1 MKVPFVDLFAQYERY
16 KQEIDTAMADVIREA
31 SFIGGPHVAAFEKNF
46 SSYVGNEHVIACA
59 NGTDSLEIFLDIFGV
74 GPGDEVIIPAMSW
87 ISTSESIG
95 TKGATPVFVD
105 VDEFYTIDVR
115 QIEDKITE
123 RTRGIIPVHL
133 YGCAANM
140 PEIMKIA
147 EKHNLFVIE
156 DCAQAH
162 GAEYGGK
169 RIATFGHASSFS
181 FYPGKNLGAYGDAGA
196 MSTNNQEIANTA
208 RMIANHGQLKK
219 HTHLMEG
226 RNSRLD
232 GIHAAVL
239 NVKLQYVEAWTE
251 ERRRNADLYRKHL
264 QGVPVVLPTEPAGG
278 RHVYH
283 LFVIQVENRERLS
296 AHLASKGISTAI
308 HYPTPLPFMPCYAGL
323 GHTESEFPRA
333 AAAADRIL
341 SLPMYA
347 ELSEAQI
354 EYVANSIKEFYA

>member
-1 MKVPFVDLFAQYERY
+1 MKVPFVDLYAQYQRY
-16 KQEIDTAMADVIREA
+16 QTEIDNAMADVIRNA

-46 SSYVGNEHVIACA
+46 GAYVGNTHAIACA
-59 NGTDSLEIFLDIFGV
+59 NGTDSLEILLEIFGI
-74 GPGDEVIIPAMSW
+74 GPGDEVIVPASSW

-105 VDEFYTIDVR
+105 IDEFYTIDVR
-115 QIEDKITE
+115 QIESKITD
-123 RTRGIIPVHL
+123 RTRCIIPVHL

-140 PEIMKIA
+140 PEIMRIA
-147 EKHNLFVIE
+147 EQHELFVIE

-162 GAEYGGK
+162 GAAFNGK
-169 RIATFGHASSFS
+169 RIATFGDAASFS

-196 MSTNNQEIANTA
+196 ITTNNEEIATTS

-219 HTHLMEG
+219 HHHLIEG

-239 NVKLQYVEAWTE
+239 NVKLQYVEQWTA
-251 ERRRNADLYRKHL
+251 ERRANADLYRKYL
-264 QGVPVVLPTEPAGG
+264 AGAPVEVPGEPEGG

-283 LFVIQVENRERLS
+283 LFVIQADRRDE
-296 AHLASKGISTAI
+296 LAAFLAEKGIATAI
-308 HYPTPLPFMPCYAGL
+308 HYPTPLPFIPCYAGL
-323 GHTESEFPRA
+323 GHREEEFPVA
-333 AAAADRIL
+333 YQASKRIL

-347 ELSEAQI
+347 ELSEEQIKFVAQ
-354 EYVANSIKEFYA
+354 SIKEFYA